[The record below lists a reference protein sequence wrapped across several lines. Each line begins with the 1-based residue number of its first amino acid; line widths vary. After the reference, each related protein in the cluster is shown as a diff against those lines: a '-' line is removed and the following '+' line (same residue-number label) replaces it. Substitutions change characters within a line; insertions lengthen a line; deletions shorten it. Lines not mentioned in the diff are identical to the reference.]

1 MANGEKEDRAK
12 YLPTPEELEALKAEI
27 KAEGLERKRLSYSD
41 NNPELNIVYQRPIY
55 VSPDCI
61 RETQT

>member
-1 MANGEKEDRAK
+1 MTEDEDRCK
-12 YLPTPEELEALKAEI
+12 YLPTLEEIERMKAEI
-27 KAEGLERKRLSYSD
+27 KAEGLEKKRLSYSD

-55 VSPDCI
+55 RSPDCI